1 MCISLASPRG
11 EPPDRSEII
20 SYDGEYRVCQLI
32 MQTLDFSPSQ
42 AKLIR
47 DAKFAEYLE
56 IEGKSLH
63 RKM

>member
-42 AKLIR
+42 AKLIG
-47 DAKFAEYLE
+47 DAKFAE
-56 IEGKSLH
+56 
-63 RKM
+63 